1 MPCGRNSKQ
10 PEFQMWIVHRP
21 WNRDW
26 ITLWVLS
33 ALSHIINFQLHLLWF
48 LFFFFFMIP
57 LCCAC
62 SSQDS
67 SLLALLQYMQIC
79 SYFRNFLLFF
89 LFPLWD
95 LPIQPKNNSSPKSWV
110 YLLLAQCF
118 IYDSNSYHFLI
129 FSIITSTFFL
139 VIFLKYGNNIHT

>member
-1 MPCGRNSKQ
+1 MQCLVEETQNSLNSKCELSTSSETGTELPCGYSV
-10 PEFQMWIVHRP
+10 PFPTSLIFSFIFY
-21 WNRDW
+21 D
-26 ITLWVLS
+26 S
-33 ALSHIINFQLHLLWF
+33 
-48 LFFFFFMIP
+48 

-67 SLLALLQYMQIC
+67 SLLALLQYMQTC

-95 LPIQPKNNSSPKSWV
+95 LPIQPKNNFSPKSWV

-139 VIFLKYGNNIHT
+139 VIFFLYMEITYVHKSI